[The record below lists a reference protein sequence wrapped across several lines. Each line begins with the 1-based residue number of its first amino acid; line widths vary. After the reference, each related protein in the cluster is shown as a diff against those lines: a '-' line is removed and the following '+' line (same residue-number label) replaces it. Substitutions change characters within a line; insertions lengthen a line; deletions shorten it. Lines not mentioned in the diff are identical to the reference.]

1 MKYKAVV
8 FDLDGTL
15 LDTLKDLNEACNYS
29 LSKYGYN
36 LITEEETRLFI
47 GNGIKKLIERALKN
61 NLENFN
67 EVFEA
72 FKKYYNKNYN
82 VYTKPYAGI
91 IDIVK
96 FLTEK
101 KIKLAVFSNKDHI
114 ILNKLVE
121 ETFPNVFKIVLG
133 DGASFPRKPD
143 PSGLIY
149 IAKEFDI
156 KMDELLYIGD
166 SDVDA
171 MTIKNSGCLGICV
184 SYGFRKH
191 EDLVNAGA
199 NIIVDSTDKLLELLE
214 NNI

>member
-1 MKYKAVV
+1 MKYEAVV

-82 VYTKPYAGI
+82 VY
-91 IDIVK
+91 
-96 FLTEK
+96 
-101 KIKLAVFSNKDHI
+101 KIKI
-114 ILNKLVE
+114 
-121 ETFPNVFKIVLG
+121 
-133 DGASFPRKPD
+133 
-143 PSGLIY
+143 
-149 IAKEFDI
+149 
-156 KMDELLYIGD
+156 
-166 SDVDA
+166 
-171 MTIKNSGCLGICV
+171 
-184 SYGFRKH
+184 
-191 EDLVNAGA
+191 
-199 NIIVDSTDKLLELLE
+199 
-214 NNI
+214 